1 MSTAKISLIGLTK
14 FDSSLFDDLHLPD
27 GIDKDLFIN
36 SLLLKGGEF
45 EVLYPEPDFMRFSIG
60 VWGRKWYRTFAEWL
74 KGTRAE
80 WNPIYNYD
88 RYEES
93 ADSNSKTFGNKT
105 TADYS
110 DNRTAD
116 LTDKRTADLT
126 DKRTADLTDKRT
138 ADLTDKRTAD
148 LKDERTANLTDE
160 QTLDNSDTTTQTE
173 SAKTEHEVSA
183 YDSSSYVPS
192 SRDTVN
198 NGTTQTTH
206 NGTITG
212 NHTGTDTTAYTGT
225 DTNTQTGTDTTAHT
239 GTDTTAHTGTDTTAH
254 TGTDNIR
261 HTGTLS
267 DTAGNESGNANHNA
281 HIYGNI
287 GVTQSSDMLKSFYDI
302 AEWSLYDHM
311 SDVFVRELLIPVY

>member
-1 MSTAKISLIGLTK
+1 MSAAKISLIGLTK

-60 VWGRKWYRTFAEWL
+60 VWGRKWYRTFSEWL
-74 KGTRAE
+74 KGTQAE

-93 ADSNSKTFGNKT
+93 ADSNRKTYGNKT

-110 DNRTAD
+110 DNRTAN
-116 LTDKRTADLT
+116 LT

-148 LKDERTANLTDE
+148 LKDERTADLTDE

-183 YDSSSYVPS
+183 YDSNSYVPS

-198 NGTTQTTH
+198 NGSTQTTH
-206 NGTITG
+206 NGTITDK
-212 NHTGTDTTAYTGT
+212 HTGTDTTAYTGT
-225 DTNTQTGTDTTAHT
+225 DTSTQTGTDTM
-239 GTDTTAHTGTDTTAH
+239 AHTGTDTTAH

-267 DTAGNESGNANHNA
+267 DTAGNESGSADHKA

-287 GVTQSSDMLKSFYDI
+287 GVTQSSDMLRSFYDI
-302 AEWSLYDHM
+302 AEWNLYDHM

>member
-74 KGTRAE
+74 KGTQAE

-110 DNRTAD
+110 DNRTAN

-138 ADLTDKRTAD
+138 AN
-148 LKDERTANLTDE
+148 LKDERTADLTDK
-160 QTLDNSDTTTQTE
+160 QTLGTTDVTSQTE
-173 SAKTEHEVSA
+173 AAKTEHEVSA

-206 NGTITG
+206 NGTITDK
-212 NHTGTDTTAYTGT
+212 HTGTDTTAYTGT
-225 DTNTQTGTDTTAHT
+225 DTSTQTGTDTM
-239 GTDTTAHTGTDTTAH
+239 AHTGTDTTAH

-287 GVTQSSDMLKSFYDI
+287 GVTQSSDMLRSFYDI
-302 AEWSLYDHM
+302 AEWNLYDHM

>member
-1 MSTAKISLIGLTK
+1 MSTAKITLIGLTK
-14 FDSSLFDDLHLPD
+14 FDSSLFDDLHLPE
-27 GIDKDLFIN
+27 GIDKQLFIN

-74 KGTRAE
+74 KGTQAE

-110 DNRTAD
+110 DNRTAN
-116 LTDKRTADLT
+116 LT

-160 QTLDNSDTTTQTE
+160 QTLSNSDTTTQTA
-173 SAKTEHEVSA
+173 SAQTEHEVSA
-183 YDSSSYVPS
+183 YDSNSYVPS

-198 NGTTQTTH
+198 NGTTQVTH
-206 NGTITG
+206 NGTITDK
-212 NHTGTDTTAYTGT
+212 HTGTDTTAYTGT
-225 DTNTQTGTDTTAHT
+225 DTSTQTGTDTM
-239 GTDTTAHTGTDTTAH
+239 AHTGTDTTAH
-254 TGTDNIR
+254 TGTDNVR

-267 DTAGNESGNANHNA
+267 DTAGNESGKNDHKA

-287 GVTQSSDMLKSFYDI
+287 GVTQSSDMLRSFYDI